1 MKKWS
6 SDPLGFGG
14 HGSHPFHSGW
24 RWTHH
29 TKKGHQ
35 NYQVLYKSWRFF
47 PKLEASATFASHKKR
62 RYLNLMKG
70 WFPPKKKHDLQAST
84 KKHGKIELLEI
95 HTYFVCVSSYC
106 FLWGRIHYIICIPD
120 VWYMYTLGAGGSP
133 KVLWVGYCEWL
144 KIVISLWRNVS
155 FWRSHSLHR
164 IVICAD
170 EIFLI
175 RVLIDQKSIIHTFIF
190 VRNVWFVW

>member
-62 RYLNLMKG
+62 RYLNLMKS
-70 WFPPKKKHDLQAST
+70 WFPPKKNMICKLQQRNMEKLSYLKST
-84 KKHGKIELLEI
+84 HIL
-95 HTYFVCVSSYC
+95 FVLALIVFCGEEYTT
-106 FLWGRIHYIICIPD
+106 LYCIPD
-120 VWYMYTLGAGGSP
+120 VWYMYIYVTPAAYEPVYRWRGHSAWWFPSGTQVRGGTETAD
-133 KVLWVGYCEWL
+133 L
-144 KIVISLWRNVS
+144 RNVDVGGDWNQ
-155 FWRSHSLHR
+155 WRTPRKTNGCPLKTNCWKMH
-164 IVICAD
+164 
-170 EIFLI
+170 FL
-175 RVLIDQKSIIHTFIF
+175 LK
-190 VRNVWFVW
+190 

>member
-62 RYLNLMKG
+62 RYLNLMKS

-106 FLWGRIHYIICIPD
+106 FLWGRIHYIIL
-120 VWYMYTLGAGGSP
+120 YTGCMIYVYICNTCRLWACLQVARPLGVVVPLRNAGEGGYWNRWSSKCWCWRRLKSMAYSP
-133 KVLWVGYCEWL
+133 E
-144 KIVISLWRNVS
+144 N
-155 FWRSHSLHR
+155 
-164 IVICAD
+164 
-170 EIFLI
+170 
-175 RVLIDQKSIIHTFIF
+175 
-190 VRNVWFVW
+190 

>member
-70 WFPPKKKHDLQAST
+70 WFPPQKKHDLQAST

-106 FLWGRIHYIICIPD
+106 FLWGRIRYIICIPD
-120 VWYMYTLGAGGSP
+120 VWYMYIYVTPAAYEPVYRWRGHSAWWFPSGTQVRGGTETAD
-133 KVLWVGYCEWL
+133 L
-144 KIVISLWRNVS
+144 RNVDVGGDWNQ
-155 FWRSHSLHR
+155 WRTPRKTNGCPLKTNCWKMH
-164 IVICAD
+164 
-170 EIFLI
+170 FL
-175 RVLIDQKSIIHTFIF
+175 LK
-190 VRNVWFVW
+190 